1 MEDNY
6 KSVFECNPG
15 AQEIYVVDGMP
26 FLEAG
31 HAQGHSI
38 TTGKPVETVK
48 RPVAAK
54 KSLTGDAPTEGDTG
68 ENPAKPTAEKAKKP
82 RGKKAKTQQ

>member
-1 MEDNY
+1 MENNY
-6 KSVFECNPG
+6 KSVFECNPS

-38 TTGKPVETVK
+38 TTGQPVQTVK

-54 KSLTGDAPTEGDTG
+54 KPLTGDAPQEGDTG
-68 ENPAKPTAEKAKKP
+68 ENPAKPTAEKVKKP
-82 RGKKAKTQQ
+82 AKPKKAKE